1 MNINLQ
7 FISLQSLMPS
17 DSNDSGS
24 PVRKTFQVS
33 SPNNNSVVAAA
44 TQNNSNNMSTINQ
57 HLNNLGSINQQL
69 NTLSQQ
75 LCGLNQQSQNL
86 QNFQNM
92 SGGGSSSGTASATSF
107 GQLHSLTGIS
117 VSPQPCADNLIQQDL
132 FQSNQELLNRL
143 QSLSLGYSNNNSITS
158 FSPSNSYVYSNA
170 AISSSGTP
178 NNNNN
183 NHQPLTNNNNHGLN
197 LQLLSSPSSIGNMT
211 PSPILNRNSFSA
223 SPSLFDD
230 SSLGLSMERNLDRLH
245 EHSSHQFI
253 RPLSQVSTMTTM
265 DSEGRVKVVVPMA
278 PKGSLNDGGGTHY
291 KKPEKKVTIP
301 EFVTLKV
308 TDESGNITN
317 QRKLSATPS
326 FITRSTSEKVP
337 NRSQIMSE
345 VQRTTWARHTTK

>member
-1 MNINLQ
+1 M
-7 FISLQSLMPS
+7 MPS
-17 DSNDSGS
+17 DSIDSGS
-24 PVRKTFQVS
+24 PVRRNFQVS
-33 SPNNNSVVAAA
+33 SPNNNSAVAAA
-44 TQNNSNNMSTINQ
+44 TQNNSNNISAINQ

-92 SGGGSSSGTASATSF
+92 SGGASSGTASF

-117 VSPQPCADNLIQQDL
+117 VSPQPCTDNLIQQDL

-143 QSLSLGYSNNNSITS
+143 QSLSLGYSNSNSITS
-158 FSPSNSYVYSNA
+158 FSPSNSYANSSV

-178 NNNNN
+178 INNN
-183 NHQPLTNNNNHGLN
+183 NHQNLTNNNNGLN
-197 LQLLSSPSSIGNMT
+197 LQLLSSPSSIGNLT

-223 SPSLFDD
+223 SPSLFDE

-245 EHSSHQFI
+245 DHSSHQFI

-265 DSEGRVKVVVPMA
+265 DSAGRVKVVVPML
-278 PKGSLNDGGGTHY
+278 PKGSIDDGGSSHY

>member
-1 MNINLQ
+1 M
-7 FISLQSLMPS
+7 MPS

-24 PVRKTFQVS
+24 PVRKNFQVS
-33 SPNNNSVVAAA
+33 SPNNNSVVATA

-92 SGGGSSSGTASATSF
+92 SGGGSSGTASATSF
-107 GQLHSLTGIS
+107 GQLHSLAGIS
-117 VSPQPCADNLIQQDL
+117 VSPHPCADNLIQQDL

-158 FSPSNSYVYSNA
+158 FSSPSNSYVYSNA
-170 AISSSGTP
+170 AISMSGTP
-178 NNNNN
+178 NN
-183 NHQPLTNNNNHGLN
+183 NNNNHGLN
-197 LQLLSSPSSIGNMT
+197 LQLLSSPSSIGNLT
-211 PSPILNRNSFSA
+211 PSPMDRNSFSA

-230 SSLGLSMERNLDRLH
+230 SRLGHSMERNLDHLH
-245 EHSSHQFI
+245 DHSSHQFI

-265 DSEGRVKVVVPMA
+265 DSDGRVKVVVPVA
-278 PKGSLNDGGGTHY
+278 PTGSLDDGSSTHY

>member
-1 MNINLQ
+1 
-7 FISLQSLMPS
+7 
-17 DSNDSGS
+17 
-24 PVRKTFQVS
+24 
-33 SPNNNSVVAAA
+33 
-44 TQNNSNNMSTINQ
+44 MSTINQ

-86 QNFQNM
+86 QNFQNI
-92 SGGGSSSGTASATSF
+92 SAGGSSGTASSTSF
-107 GQLHSLTGIS
+107 GQLNSLTGIP
-117 VSPQPCADNLIQQDL
+117 VSLQPCADNLIQQDL

-170 AISSSGTP
+170 AISSAGTP

-183 NHQPLTNNNNHGLN
+183 NHQHLTNINNHGLN
-197 LQLLSSPSSIGNMT
+197 LQLLSSPSSIGNLT

-245 EHSSHQFI
+245 DHSSRQFI

-265 DSEGRVKVVVPMA
+265 DSDGRVKVVVPMA
-278 PKGSLNDGGGTHY
+278 PTGTLDDVGSTHY
-291 KKPEKKVTIP
+291 KKPERKVTIP